1 MMRSN
6 RNDYNNI
13 MLLQG
18 HNHQIDRHDLTAT
31 RSSANEVIS
40 EPSHTST
47 MHTISPRVNDAG
59 AFLISSPDASLF
71 SKVPNQQ
78 DDQYSYQQ
86 PYAPICTSTIDTTTT
101 TNTNPTAKS
110 PNPITGIIACCTGV
124 YSMLADERKSFV
136 AKSGAREPFPNP
148 LTSSE
153 LSNQICVLR
162 RTRLSFMPLCSDSD
176 SEKRHFDVALDSLI
190 HDQASELQ
198 PSGPI
203 SVPASALLQSPF
215 DPSNHLY
222 SVEFASFAKDY
233 QGRLKELAGQMENSE
248 KSRSKVAMIKM
259 LLLRHE
265 KRDRFTR
272 NLAATRLNTIK
283 SEETRKLLLRTH
295 YFTRLNTNKSEELRA
310 HDLNLNNKASGTRS
324 LMNVTSLSTCN
335 VKPISYAAIKDA
347 RRKSSTTR
355 YEVVPAARQ
364 VLFLDTTV
372 NFDDVVSSGICSSGM
387 NMDMNLNT
395 QHNINSNPH
404 STSRR
409 VVRRRSSL
417 TSLDITVNFDDFDDF
432 DDVVSSGLCSSGM
445 NMDMNLNTQHNINSN
460 PHSTSRRVVR
470 RRSSLTS
477 LDITVNFDDFDDVV
491 SSGLCSSGMNTNL
504 NTQHNINS
512 NPHSTSRR
520 VVRKRSSLIIRSFQ
534 MQFFP
539 DIM

>member
-1 MMRSN
+1 
-6 RNDYNNI
+6 
-13 MLLQG
+13 
-18 HNHQIDRHDLTAT
+18 
-31 RSSANEVIS
+31 
-40 EPSHTST
+40 
-47 MHTISPRVNDAG
+47 
-59 AFLISSPDASLF
+59 
-71 SKVPNQQ
+71 
-78 DDQYSYQQ
+78 
-86 PYAPICTSTIDTTTT
+86 
-101 TNTNPTAKS
+101 
-110 PNPITGIIACCTGV
+110 
-124 YSMLADERKSFV
+124 
-136 AKSGAREPFPNP
+136 
-148 LTSSE
+148 
-153 LSNQICVLR
+153 
-162 RTRLSFMPLCSDSD
+162 MPLCSDSD
-176 SEKRHFDVALDSLI
+176 SENRDFDVALDNFFR
-190 HDQASELQ
+190 DKASELQ
-198 PSGPI
+198 PSGPV
-203 SVPASALLQSPF
+203 SVSSSALVQSPF
-215 DPSNHLY
+215 DPSNPLY
-222 SVEFASFAKDY
+222 SVEFANFAKDC
-233 QGRLKELAGQMENSE
+233 LKELARQMETSE

-409 VVRRRSSL
+409 VVR
-417 TSLDITVNFDDFDDF
+417 
-432 DDVVSSGLCSSGM
+432 
-445 NMDMNLNTQHNINSN
+445 
-460 PHSTSRRVVR
+460 
-470 RRSSLTS
+470 
-477 LDITVNFDDFDDVV
+477 
-491 SSGLCSSGMNTNL
+491 
-504 NTQHNINS
+504 
-512 NPHSTSRR
+512 
-520 VVRKRSSLIIRSFQ
+520 KRSSLIIRSFQ

>member
-1 MMRSN
+1 M
-6 RNDYNNI
+6 I
-13 MLLQG
+13 LL
-18 HNHQIDRHDLTAT
+18 H
-31 RSSANEVIS
+31 
-40 EPSHTST
+40 
-47 MHTISPRVNDAG
+47 
-59 AFLISSPDASLF
+59 SLF
-71 SKVPNQQ
+71 ESFRDSSCENPFVSLPKDLQNFNSNSK
-78 DDQYSYQQ
+78 S
-86 PYAPICTSTIDTTTT
+86 
-101 TNTNPTAKS
+101 NPF
-110 PNPITGIIACCTGV
+110 
-124 YSMLADERKSFV
+124 L
-136 AKSGAREPFPNP
+136 
-148 LTSSE
+148 
-153 LSNQICVLR
+153 LSNQICVSR
-162 RTRLSFMPLCSDSD
+162 RTSPLSFMPLCSETE
-176 SEKRHFDVALDSLI
+176 SEEKYFDVALDSFV
-190 HDQASELQ
+190 HEQASKMQ
-198 PSGPI
+198 PSGPSI
-203 SVPASALLQSPF
+203 SVPAPALVQSPF
-215 DPSNHLY
+215 DPSNPLY
-222 SVEFASFAKDY
+222 SVEFANFAKDC
-233 QGRLKELAGQMENSE
+233 LKELARQMETSE

-259 LLLRHE
+259 LLMRHE
-265 KRDRFTR
+265 KKGRFTR
-272 NLAATRLNTIK
+272 KLAATGLNT
-283 SEETRKLLLRTH
+283 T
-295 YFTRLNTNKSEELRA
+295 KSEELRA

-417 TSLDITVNFDDFDDF
+417 TSLDITVNFDDFDD
-432 DDVVSSGLCSSGM
+432 
-445 NMDMNLNTQHNINSN
+445 
-460 PHSTSRRVVR
+460 
-470 RRSSLTS
+470 
-477 LDITVNFDDFDDVV
+477 VV

-539 DIM
+539 DIMWSLTMYSTLKFNDTYNFFACAWRLWRSYSH